1 MNGSNYLVEFLY
13 DVDVLISEINKFNSK
28 KRLYKVNS
36 EKFGIEYDVK
46 FSISPDYFIKLRDF
60 LQKKIEK
67 GCYYDRNIVNVKREF
82 SREVPY
88 IKTKIQEELI
98 RINYVQEN
106 AMNKVV
112 RQAIYDSK
120 IENENKIISS
130 LDCEDSLWDKFVG
143 RAKYRR
149 LAIKNHELKKKIITQ
164 EFENDNNEKKTIF
177 ELVNMIEN
185 EEVKS
190 GELLCIQDEM
200 IKFFMIDR
208 NIIKSDSVSSWKVAN
223 IVPTGFF
230 NQRAYYRILN
240 KNLEEENMCLKNSL
254 EDSVKKD
261 INEFSFT
268 KEGLMRLNTK
278 LAKILK
284 GKIVIDS

>member
-1 MNGSNYLVEFLY
+1 
-13 DVDVLISEINKFNSK
+13 
-28 KRLYKVNS
+28 
-36 EKFGIEYDVK
+36 
-46 FSISPDYFIKLRDF
+46 
-60 LQKKIEK
+60 
-67 GCYYDRNIVNVKREF
+67 
-82 SREVPY
+82 
-88 IKTKIQEELI
+88 
-98 RINYVQEN
+98 
-106 AMNKVV
+106 MNKVV

-143 RAKYRR
+143 RAKYRK

-208 NIIKSDSVSSWKVAN
+208 NIIKRDSVSSWKVAN

-230 NQRAYYRILN
+230 NQKAYYRILN

>member
-36 EKFGIEYDVK
+36 EKFGIEYDVN

-82 SREVPY
+82 SREIPY

-143 RAKYRR
+143 RAKYRK

-208 NIIKSDSVSSWKVAN
+208 NIIKRDSVSSWKVAN

-230 NQRAYYRILN
+230 NQRVYYRTLN

>member
-36 EKFGIEYDVK
+36 EKFGIEYDVN

-82 SREVPY
+82 SREIPY

-143 RAKYRR
+143 RAKYRK

-208 NIIKSDSVSSWKVAN
+208 NIIKRDSVSSWKVAN

-230 NQRAYYRILN
+230 NQKAYYRILN
-240 KNLEEENMCLKNSL
+240 KNLEDENMCLKNSL

-261 INEFSFT
+261 INEFNFT

>member
-36 EKFGIEYDVK
+36 EKFGIEYDVN

-82 SREVPY
+82 SREIPY

-143 RAKYRR
+143 RAKYRK

-208 NIIKSDSVSSWKVAN
+208 NIIKRDSVSSWKVAN

-230 NQRAYYRILN
+230 NQRAYYRTLN

>member
-36 EKFGIEYDVK
+36 EKFGIEYDVN

-60 LQKKIEK
+60 LQKKIEHE
-67 GCYYDRNIVNVKREF
+67 CCYDRNIVNVKREF
-82 SREVPY
+82 SREIPY

-143 RAKYRR
+143 RAKYRK

-164 EFENDNNEKKTIF
+164 EFESDNNEKKTIF

-208 NIIKSDSVSSWKVAN
+208 NIIKRDSVSSWKVAN

-230 NQRAYYRILN
+230 NQKAYYRILN

-261 INEFSFT
+261 INEFNFT

>member
-36 EKFGIEYDVK
+36 EKFGIEYDVN

-82 SREVPY
+82 SREIPY

-143 RAKYRR
+143 RAKYRK

-208 NIIKSDSVSSWKVAN
+208 NIIKRDSVSSWKVAN

-230 NQRAYYRILN
+230 NQKAYYRILN
-240 KNLEEENMCLKNSL
+240 KNLEEKNMCLKNSL

>member
-36 EKFGIEYDVK
+36 EKFGIEYDVN

-82 SREVPY
+82 SREIPY

-143 RAKYRR
+143 RAKYRK

-208 NIIKSDSVSSWKVAN
+208 NIIKRDSVSSWKVAN

-230 NQRAYYRILN
+230 NQRVYYRTLN

-261 INEFSFT
+261 INEISFT

>member
-1 MNGSNYLVEFLY
+1 MSGSNYLVKFLY
-13 DVDVLISEINKFNSK
+13 DVDILISEINKFNSK
-28 KRLYKVNS
+28 KRLYKANS
-36 EKFGIEYDVK
+36 EKFGIEYDVR

-60 LQKKIEK
+60 LQKKIEHE
-67 GCYYDRNIVNVKREF
+67 CCYDRNIVNVKREF

-98 RINYVQEN
+98 RINYVQEKE
-106 AMNKVV
+106 MNKVV

-143 RAKYRR
+143 RAKYRK
-149 LAIKNHELKKKIITQ
+149 LAIKNHELKKKVIAQ
-164 EFENDNNEKKTIF
+164 EFEKDNNEKKTIF

-185 EEVKS
+185 EEAKS

-208 NIIKSDSVSSWKVAN
+208 NVIKRDSASSWKMAN

-240 KNLEEENMCLKNSL
+240 KNLEEKNVTLKNSL
-254 EDSVKKD
+254 KDSSK
-261 INEFSFT
+261 NGLSECSFT
-268 KEGLMRLNTK
+268 KDGLMRINAK

-284 GKIVIDS
+284 GKMVIDS